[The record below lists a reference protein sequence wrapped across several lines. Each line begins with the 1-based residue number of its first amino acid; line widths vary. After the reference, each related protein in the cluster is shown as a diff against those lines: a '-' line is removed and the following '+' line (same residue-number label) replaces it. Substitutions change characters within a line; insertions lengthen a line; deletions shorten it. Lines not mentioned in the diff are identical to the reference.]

1 MSQAQPLPLLE
12 ARQAYRWTASLADT
26 LTGLR
31 RRFEGDLDQY
41 LLFMVFVQAE
51 MERALSGRRGP
62 SIGLNALSVAAA
74 CGIPRET
81 ARGKLHR
88 LIDAGWL
95 QSGPDGLHYLSGK
108 SDGVGEYKVLSKI
121 AEPALAAQMNH

>member
-1 MSQAQPLPLLE
+1 VSEAPPLPLPE
-12 ARQAYRWTASLADT
+12 AKRAYRWTASLADV
-26 LTGLR
+26 LTDLR
-31 RRFEGDLDQY
+31 RRFEGDLDLY

-51 MERALSGRRGP
+51 MERALCGRPGA

-88 LIDAGWL
+88 LTDAGWL
-95 QSGPDGLHYLSGK
+95 QSGPDGLHYLSGRAD
-108 SDGVGEYKVLSKI
+108 SAGEYGALRKI
-121 AEPALAAQMNH
+121 AEPALEIR